1 MSLLTSGYLLM
12 DQKKV
17 KADLDNLQMDA
28 KIKSKAYNK
37 LAEDLKKA
45 EGDNIDNKNILTAA
59 EKKSDDYKKQYEF
72 EKGEASKKYEDLQ
85 AILENAEKNQDALM
99 DEITNLSST
108 NRTVAAELETV
119 QSKLGSLTQQFTDRG
134 KQVEDKDKELEEIRM
149 TLEPYTKLGL
159 TPDKILELSKKRP
172 VDLKVPAFSGLKPKT
187 PGKLQEPLLSPSPVK
202 PEKPT
207 PTTKPKSQP

>member
-1 MSLLTSGYLLM
+1 MTE
-12 DQKKV
+12 V
-17 KADLDNLQMDA
+17 KARLRSARVSSQ
-28 KIKSKAYNK
+28 KAR
-37 LAEDLKKA
+37 LV
-45 EGDNIDNKNILTAA
+45 
-59 EKKSDDYKKQYEF
+59 S
-72 EKGEASKKYEDLQ
+72 
-85 AILENAEKNQDALM
+85 NQ
-99 DEITNLSST
+99 I
-108 NRTVAAELETV
+108 
-119 QSKLGSLTQQFTDRG
+119 RG
-134 KQVEDKDKELEEIRM
+134 KQVEDKDKELEEMRM